1 MIDKITTLELDLKKF
16 PITIS
21 AFNGK
26 TLIKKWEF
34 TSEKEAISAQS
45 EIWNEIFK
53 AKVGGKNET

>member
-16 PITIS
+16 PIIIS
-21 AFNGK
+21 AFSDK
-26 TLIKKWEF
+26 KLIKKWEF

-45 EIWNEIFK
+45 EIWKEIFK